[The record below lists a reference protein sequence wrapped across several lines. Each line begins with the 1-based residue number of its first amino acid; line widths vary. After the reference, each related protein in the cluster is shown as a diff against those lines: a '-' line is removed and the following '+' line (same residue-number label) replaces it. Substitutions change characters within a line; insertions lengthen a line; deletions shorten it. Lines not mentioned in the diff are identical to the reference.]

1 MPEEKNKNE
10 KSTINREFKDR
21 IFRYI
26 FAHEKNR
33 ELTLS
38 LYNAVSGKNYTNPD
52 DMEITTL
59 NDVLYMSMKNDLSF
73 IIDDTMNIYE
83 HQSSVNPNMPV
94 RMLLYAADVYKKYI
108 EKNIRRKIFSSSQQK
123 LPVPKLICFYNGIR
137 KTEDRTIISLRDA
150 FETDENT
157 EPDIDVRVTMLNIN
171 YGHNQE
177 LMNACQPLKEY
188 SWFIDKVR
196 NYTKEYRKNEEPG
209 YAEKAVD
216 RAIDEMPT
224 DWILKQFLV
233 EHRSEVRSMWMTEYD
248 EQAMWDDIR
257 AAYQEDI
264 EEKAAKAAFEKTRA
278 DKAENQICRNVV
290 TMLKDQMSDE
300 MILRY
305 TGISP
310 EKLQEIKE
318 IGGQKYVNDGI

>member
-1 MPEEKNKNE
+1 MTRDTRNGLENRLEKKEN
-10 KSTINREFKDR
+10 
-21 IFRYI
+21 
-26 FAHEKNR
+26 
-33 ELTLS
+33 
-38 LYNAVSGKNYTNPD
+38 
-52 DMEITTL
+52 
-59 NDVLYMSMKNDLSF
+59 
-73 IIDDTMNIYE
+73 
-83 HQSSVNPNMPV
+83 
-94 RMLLYAADVYKKYI
+94 

-150 FETDENT
+150 FETDEKT
-157 EPDIDVRVTMLNIN
+157 VPDIDVRVTMLNIN

-196 NYTKEYRKNEEPG
+196 KYTKEYRKKEEPG

-216 RAIDEMPT
+216 SAIDEMPS

-264 EEKAAKAAFEKTRA
+264 EEKAAKAAFEKIRA
-278 DKAENQICRNVV
+278 DSLAELARRYGIPEEQIAAAEG
-290 TMLKDQMSDE
+290 K
-300 MILRY
+300 
-305 TGISP
+305 
-310 EKLQEIKE
+310 
-318 IGGQKYVNDGI
+318 